1 MKEYKT
7 EHAGGEWAINS
18 VINGNSGWKPIN
30 ITPVYNPEPGKY
42 EDKMTFII
50 TFEGTIEK

>member
-1 MKEYKT
+1 MKQYKT
-7 EHAGGEWAINS
+7 EHAVGEWAINS

-30 ITPVYNPEPGKY
+30 ITPVYNPEPRKY